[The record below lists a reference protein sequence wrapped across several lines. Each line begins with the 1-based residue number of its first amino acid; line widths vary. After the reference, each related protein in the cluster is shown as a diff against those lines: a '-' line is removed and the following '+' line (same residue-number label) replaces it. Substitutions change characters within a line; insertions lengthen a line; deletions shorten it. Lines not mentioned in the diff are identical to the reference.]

1 MPAPQPPLHAYKT
14 IGEVAAQL
22 DLPQYLLRFWEQR
35 FAEIDPLRRG
45 KGDRARR
52 LYRQDDIDLINGIRY
67 LLHAQGYTI
76 RGVQRILREHGT
88 DHARAAVIAS

>member
-1 MPAPQPPLHAYKT
+1 MPAPQQPLHAYKT

-22 DLPQYLLRFWEQR
+22 DLPQYLLRFWERR

-45 KGDRARR
+45 TGDRARR

-76 RGVQRILREHGT
+76 RGVQRILREHGPQHVR
-88 DHARAAVIAS
+88 DVVIAS